1 MANPFV
7 SGRVSPPLYER
18 LEAYCN
24 ETGLTKS
31 EVLVSALSAHLGVEE
46 PENSTK
52 ARSVD
57 LKTVEGLL
65 APLKLQL
72 LLLENKMNNLL
83 QSDAEPSAVT
93 AETKQSPSRSR
104 KRDRSFTGG

>member
-18 LEAYCN
+18 LEVYCN

-46 PENSTK
+46 PKNSRK
-52 ARSVD
+52 PRPVD

-65 APLKLQL
+65 APLRLQL
-72 LLLENKMNNLL
+72 LLLENKVNNLL
-83 QSDAEPSAVT
+83 ESNSEPSAVN
-93 AETKQSPSRSR
+93 AAIKQSQPRSK